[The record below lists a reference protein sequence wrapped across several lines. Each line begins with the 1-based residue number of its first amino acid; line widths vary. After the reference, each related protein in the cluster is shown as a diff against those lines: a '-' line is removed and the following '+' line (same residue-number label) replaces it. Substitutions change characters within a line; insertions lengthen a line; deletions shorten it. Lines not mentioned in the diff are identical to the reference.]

1 MGLNIHLLNV
11 AAFRFCVLED
21 ACFRAK
27 QTRTNSLS
35 IAIGVPSKI
44 SGELFLAVMFFY
56 ETVYSLQRRCFEA
69 QLPQRTFPNCEY
81 NTLNLVIYFTL
92 KKKLIVTDCDNFWT
106 MTVILIMLCLTFM
119 NKWDVMM

>member
-44 SGELFLAVMFFY
+44 SGELFLGVMFFF
-56 ETVYSLQRRCFEA
+56 TKRSILYSDDVLR
-69 QLPQRTFPNCEY
+69 PNCPRGLFLTV
-81 NTLNLVIYFTL
+81 NTIH
-92 KKKLIVTDCDNFWT
+92 
-106 MTVILIMLCLTFM
+106 
-119 NKWDVMM
+119 